1 MMRQPIQER
10 IGNMIAITKDQFE
23 AVLLDS
29 GKFPNEDEDFK
40 TIDEIW
46 EALVSIADDL
56 PTKSK

>member
-1 MMRQPIQER
+1 
-10 IGNMIAITKDQFE
+10 MIAITKDQFE